1 MARATMAVVED
12 SSQGEVVEMEAVE
25 VSNEVAVVAKEDTS
39 RRQRVFRPSHST
51 RQAALQLSEA
61 TMAAVWVVEV
71 PAGVAAT
78 ITSTGA
84 VASKEQQVSLL
95 MAEMEATITSTS
107 PGSSTMSSTGRASSS
122 TKVAPATIASSST
135 RASSRSQLE

>member
-12 SSQGEVVEMEAVE
+12 SSRGEAVVMGAVE
-25 VSNEVAVVAKEDTS
+25 VNNEVAVAAKVDSS

-51 RQAALQLSEA
+51 HRAALQLSEA

-71 PAGVAAT
+71 LVGAAAT

-84 VASKEQQVSLL
+84 VALKEQQASLL